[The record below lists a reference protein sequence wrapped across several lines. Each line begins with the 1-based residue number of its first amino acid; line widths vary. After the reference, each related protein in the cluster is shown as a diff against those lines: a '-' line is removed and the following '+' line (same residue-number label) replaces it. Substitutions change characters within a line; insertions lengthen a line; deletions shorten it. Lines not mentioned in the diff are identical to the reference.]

1 MRVALVTEGRVR
13 QIFPSRKEMEGKY
26 HPDFIKQVVDIP
38 DTVSLGYYQ
47 TGTGWT
53 SVPITP
59 PPSIEDFSAAVQTQI
74 DLAAQSRGYGDGF
87 ALSTYINSTLPQ
99 WAQEAEIFIAWRDAV
114 WIYAYTELYKIQQ
127 GQRPIP
133 TINELIAEL
142 PTINWP
148 E

>member
-1 MRVALVTEGRVR
+1 MQVALVSEGRIK
-13 QIFPSRKEMEGKY
+13 QIFQSRKDMEDKY
-26 HPDFIKQVVDIP
+26 HPDFIKQVIDVP
-38 DTVSLGYYQ
+38 NNVFPGYYQ
-47 TGTGWT
+47 TDTGWVKELPPT
-53 SVPITP
+53 
-59 PPSIEDFSAAVQTQI
+59 PPSIDDFSAAVQIQI

-99 WAQEAEIFIAWRDAV
+99 WAQEAEVFIAWRDQV
-114 WIYAYTELYKIQQ
+114 WLYAYAELYKVQQ

>member
-1 MRVALVTEGRVR
+1 MRSLFVR
-13 QIFPSRKEMEGKY
+13 TSDG
-26 HPDFIKQVVDIP
+26 QVVGVY
-38 DTVSLGYYQ
+38 DTSPENLVAPEGIKIME
-47 TGTGWT
+47 T
-53 SVPITP
+53 SDDKIGPHHVLIDGVFVNTFTVTLTAD
-59 PPSIEDFSAAVQTQI
+59 DFANAVQAHV
-74 DLAAQSRGYGDGF
+74 DNAAKSRGYGDGF

-99 WAQEAEIFIAWRDAV
+99 WAQEAEVFIAWRDAV
-114 WIYAYTELYKIQQ
+114 WIYAYTELYKVQQ